1 MSVAKLRESRN
12 RPASVFMQ
20 FTRQYKEYES
30 ALYCFFEG
38 EDDKYYGIRI
48 DNIARPTKDIYANCS
63 GKEGV
68 LGVYKLINNNQS
80 YSKVRAAY
88 FIDRDFDES
97 IKNTQITGVY
107 ETSCY
112 SIENFYTSINS
123 FCKILRTEFKLA
135 ESEDDFN
142 NCKNLYTQLQKE
154 FHDAVELLNIWIACQ
169 REKQAKLNLA
179 GFNISDFV
187 VIDLDNIKI
196 NYTID
201 TLYTKFPK
209 AIAITQEELDLKQ
222 SNLCLQERQKS
233 FRGKFEIY
241 FLFKVIQKLIEAA
254 NKGNPKYFTKKIKV
268 TLNLRETTLI
278 SDLSQYADTPEC
290 LVDYLESFRTSVN

>member
-1 MSVAKLRESRN
+1 MSVDKLREAR
-12 RPASVFMQ
+12 RTPASVFMQ

-48 DNIARPTKDIYANCS
+48 DNIARPTKDIYANCG

-68 LGVYKLINNNQS
+68 LGVYKLINNNES

-201 TLYTKFPK
+201 TLYTRFPK
-209 AIAITQEELDLKQ
+209 AIAVTQEEIDLKK
-222 SNLCLQERQKS
+222 SDLCSQERQKS
-233 FRGKFEIY
+233 FRGKFEIG
-241 FLFKVIQKLIEAA
+241 FLCKFIQKLIEEA
-254 NKGNPKYFTKKIKV
+254 NKGNPKYFTKRISI
-268 TLNLRETTLI
+268 TLNVNPKTII
-278 SDLSQYADTPEC
+278 SDLSQYADTPDC